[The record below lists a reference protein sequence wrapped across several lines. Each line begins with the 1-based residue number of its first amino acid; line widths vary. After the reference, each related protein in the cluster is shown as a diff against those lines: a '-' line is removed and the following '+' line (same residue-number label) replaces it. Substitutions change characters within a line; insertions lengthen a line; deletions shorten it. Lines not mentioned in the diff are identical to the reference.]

1 MRRMGRVVVVANQK
15 GGVGKTTTAVN
26 LAASLVVAEQRV
38 LVVDLDPQSNATTGL
53 GASPSTA
60 TRGSYQLLLGQAG
73 ARELA
78 VGTELPGLE
87 LVPATRDLVASEREL
102 IDEPDA

>member
-1 MRRMGRVVVVANQK
+1 MRRMGRVVAVANQK

-38 LVVDLDPQSNATTGL
+38 LVIDLDPQSNATTGL
-53 GASPSTA
+53 GVAPRSVE
-60 TRGSYQLLLGQAG
+60 RGSYQLLLGLEG

-78 VGTELPGLE
+78 VGTELPGLD
-87 LVPATRDLVASEREL
+87 LIPATRDLVAIEREL
-102 IDEPDA
+102 IDEPD